1 MRIFTKEKI
10 SLIVILINLFIAFV
24 GVGLAAPIMPSLA
37 KEMHLSG
44 QVMGYMISAFAFA
57 MLLVSPIAGI
67 WVDTIGR
74 KKMIVLGLFLF
85 SFSELLFATGNQV
98 WVLFLSR
105 ILGGIGDALIM
116 PAVTA
121 FIADSTSLEERAKV
135 MGYQAAAISLGFI
148 IGPGLGGFIAELGIR
163 APFFFAAGFA
173 LVTAIISLLVLQ
185 EPLTKEQLAKNRKSK
200 MKVSFFLEIKKSFHL
215 LYLVPLII
223 VFVLSF
229 GLSAYEMMFS
239 LFVDSKFGFTA
250 KDIATI
256 ITVGSISGV
265 VAQLLFFD
273 KLVNKFGEKK
283 LIHYMIIVAAIFIVA
298 SVFVSRYWSIMAVSS
313 VVFFACDL
321 LRPAVTTLLSKLA
334 GEEQGFVAGMNS
346 MYTSL
351 GIIIGLALG
360 GILFDV
366 NINLPYIF
374 AAVVLFAAFVMSVMW
389 KSKARESISTGLNN

>member
-10 SLIVILINLFIAFV
+10 SLVVILINLFIAFV

-37 KEMHLSG
+37 KEMGLSG
-44 QVMGYMISAFAFA
+44 QMMGYMISAFAFA

-67 WVDTIGR
+67 WVDTMGR

-85 SFSELLFATGNQV
+85 SFSELLFAIGNEV

-148 IGPGLGGFIAELGIR
+148 IGPGVGGFVAELGIR

-173 LVTAIISLLVLQ
+173 LVAAFISLLVLQ
-185 EPLTKEQLAKNRKSK
+185 EPLSKEQLIKNRKGKSK
-200 MKVSFFLEIKKSFHL
+200 TSFLSEIKKSFHP
-215 LYLVPLII
+215 LYLMPLII

-229 GLSAYEMMFS
+229 GLSTYEMMFS

-250 KDIATI
+250 KDIAVI

-265 VAQLLFFD
+265 VAQLMFFD

-283 LIHYMIIVAAIFIVA
+283 LIHAMIIVAAIFIVA

-313 VVFFACDL
+313 IVFFACDL
-321 LRPAVTTLLSKLA
+321 LRPAATTLLSKVA

-351 GIIIGLALG
+351 GIIIGPALG

-374 AAVVLFAAFVMSVMW
+374 AAVVLFAAFVMSVVW
-389 KSKARESISTGLNN
+389 KSKARESIS

>member
-1 MRIFTKEKI
+1 MRIFTREKI

-57 MLLVSPIAGI
+57 MFLVSPIAGI

-185 EPLTKEQLAKNRKSK
+185 EPLTKDQLAKNRKSK
-200 MKVSFFLEIKKSFHL
+200 MKVSFFLEIKKSFHP

-273 KLVNKFGEKK
+273 KLVNKSGEKK

-313 VVFFACDL
+313 IVFFACDL

-351 GIIIGLALG
+351 GIIIGPALG

-374 AAVVLFAAFVMSVMW
+374 AAVVLFSAFVISVVW
-389 KSKARESISTGLNN
+389 KSKAMESIS

>member
-1 MRIFTKEKI
+1 
-10 SLIVILINLFIAFV
+10 
-24 GVGLAAPIMPSLA
+24 
-37 KEMHLSG
+37 
-44 QVMGYMISAFAFA
+44 MGYMISAFAFA

-74 KKMIVLGLFLF
+74 KKMIVFGLFLF
-85 SFSELLFATGNQV
+85 SISELLFAIGNQV

-105 ILGGIGDALIM
+105 ILGGISDALIM
-116 PAVTA
+116 PAVIA

-148 IGPGLGGFIAELGIR
+148 IGPGIGGFVAELGIR

-173 LVTAIISLLVLQ
+173 LVAAFISLLVLQ
-185 EPLTKEQLAKNRKSK
+185 EPLSKEQLIKNRNLRSK
-200 MKVSFFLEIKKSFHL
+200 TNFFSEIKKSFQPI
-215 LYLVPLII
+215 YLMPLII

-250 KDIATI
+250 KDIAII

-283 LIHYMIIVAAIFIVA
+283 IIHATIIVAAIFIVA

-313 VVFFACDL
+313 IVFFACDL
-321 LRPAVTTLLSKLA
+321 LRPALTTLLSKLA
-334 GEEQGFVAGMNS
+334 GKEQGFVAGMNS

-351 GIIIGLALG
+351 GIIMGPAIG

-374 AAVVLFAAFVMSVMW
+374 AAVVLFATFVMSVVW
-389 KSKARESISTGLNN
+389 KSKAMESIT

>member
-173 LVTAIISLLVLQ
+173 LLTAIISLLVLQ

-200 MKVSFFLEIKKSFHL
+200 MKVSFFLEIKKSFHP

-313 VVFFACDL
+313 IVFFACDL

-351 GIIIGLALG
+351 GIIIGPALG

-374 AAVVLFAAFVMSVMW
+374 AAIVLFSAFVISVVW
-389 KSKARESISTGLNN
+389 KSKVRESIS

>member
-1 MRIFTKEKI
+1 MRIFTREKI

-57 MLLVSPIAGI
+57 MFLVSPIAGI

-185 EPLTKEQLAKNRKSK
+185 EPLTKDQLAKNRKSK
-200 MKVSFFLEIKKSFHL
+200 MKVSFFLEIKKSFHP

-313 VVFFACDL
+313 IVFFACDL

-351 GIIIGLALG
+351 GIIIGPALG

-374 AAVVLFAAFVMSVMW
+374 AAVVLFSAFVISVVW
-389 KSKARESISTGLNN
+389 KSKARESIS

>member
-1 MRIFTKEKI
+1 MRIFTKEKK
-10 SLIVILINLFIAFV
+10 SLVVILISLFIAFV

-74 KKMIVLGLFLF
+74 KKMIVFGLFLF
-85 SFSELLFATGNQV
+85 SFSELLFAIGNQV

-148 IGPGLGGFIAELGIR
+148 IGPGVGGFVAELGIR

-173 LVTAIISLLVLQ
+173 LVAAFISLLVLQ
-185 EPLTKEQLAKNRKSK
+185 EPLSKEQLIKNRNLRSK
-200 MKVSFFLEIKKSFHL
+200 TNFFSEIKKSFHP
-215 LYLVPLII
+215 LYLMPLII

-229 GLSAYEMMFS
+229 GLSAYELMFS

-250 KDIATI
+250 KDIAII

-283 LIHYMIIVAAIFIVA
+283 IIHATIIVAAIFIVA

-313 VVFFACDL
+313 IVFFACDL

-334 GEEQGFVAGMNS
+334 GKEQGFVAGMNS

-351 GIIIGLALG
+351 GIIMGPAIG

-374 AAVVLFAAFVMSVMW
+374 AAVVLFATFVMSVVW
-389 KSKARESISTGLNN
+389 KSKARESIT